1 MAGFNGLLQAEF
13 HPPRYWKLT
22 KELSFNSPELSI
34 DEIQLLQKIGVS
46 CSGDGTITVPVG
58 FETNLASVPRILWSV
73 MAPWD
78 VARAAVIHDRLYW
91 HCVECYSLMIR
102 RNSTELLEVWKPA
115 RAISDKVFLL
125 AMQAAEPPISRWKAK
140 AAYRAVR
147 IFGARAARSE
157 EARAEA

>member
-13 HPPRYWKLT
+13 HPPHYWKLT
-22 KELSFNSPELSI
+22 KELTFSTAELTASEI
-34 DEIQLLQKIGVS
+34 DLLRKIEVD
-46 CSGDGTITVPVG
+46 CTADGTITVPVG

-91 HCVECYSLMIR
+91 HCVQCYHFMIR
-102 RNSTELLEVWKPA
+102 RNSVELPDVWKPA

>member
-13 HPPRYWKLT
+13 HPPHFWKLT
-22 KELSFNSPELSI
+22 KELVFSTPDLSTPEI
-34 DEIQLLQKIGVS
+34 ELLQRIGVD
-46 CSGDGTITVPVG
+46 CAHHGAITVPVG
-58 FETNLASVPRILWSV
+58 FETNLASVPRALWSI

-91 HCVECYSLMIR
+91 HCGECYHYMIR
-102 RNSTELLEVWKPA
+102 HNSAELHDVWKPA

-125 AMQAAEPPISRWKAK
+125 AMQAAEPPVSKWKIK

-147 IFGARAARSE
+147 LFGAKAARSE
-157 EARAEA
+157 TTRSEA